1 MNDFNSKKINEHV
14 ILKYVKSLPGYFSIL
29 FLSFVF
35 FYWIIPFFS
44 HITLGED
51 YSRFSMGE
59 QLELLFSLKTGS
71 VPLFIPG
78 FAGGQ
83 SSAALTLGQFFH
95 PISHIA
101 SILPGYWN
109 GKALEWN
116 TFLRLLSLGLAQVFI
131 FMFLRK
137 IGINKYFSF
146 IISTVTVYHLR
157 MLDIFR
163 YGAALEAW
171 TGHLFLCM
179 AIGWYCLKPTRWQG
193 PLSIIAST
201 YWLVCSGHP
210 QMMYYGLF
218 GAGLFTLIIP
228 FFLNQIAVEKQN
240 PIKSIPG
247 FWMQTCVWI
256 GMGVL
261 LSFAYILPFYFDF
274 LSENVERVTRD
285 YNWANLYVDTFIG
298 TLNNFFFP
306 LRADVHGAFG
316 GSPLFLICF
325 LLPITRLFR
334 IKIPGIIWI
343 IWTILLLSFLHMQ
356 GHRLPVHYL
365 VWKYLPLA
373 SSFRVAGR
381 ITMIMPVF
389 FMLLLCWILHPR
401 NLYPDNPEKNIK
413 QLTPVILSATAL
425 ICLIIYFFLPDTITS
440 DSTLFS
446 PVSIREIPSW
456 TETVLF
462 SLGIATLAVLLLYY
476 YLKNRQLIIGPV
488 LCIIT
493 CIQILCLLPY
503 GTWIKEKK
511 NTPTFEQLA
520 DQKRKNLGYDTDLP
534 GAGMNM
540 DITLHQ
546 AEKSFIEP
554 FLGKIYRNIKSVHNN
569 KDVYNLMAESH
580 SPDKAIIEGNSSILP
595 FSVSDSSTE
604 EAKDQVNLVF
614 SSFNKLIFQVNT
626 KKPAFF
632 ALAYPFST
640 KWLAFINGER
650 TQIYRANGSSHA
662 VMIPAGKSKVEFRY
676 WSLSACIGIFLS
688 CMTFLAAGIY
698 FSFMFSQKKIRTIM
712 AVGAVFISISGI
724 YVWKNSIYN
733 GSNLNTKYTWISP
746 PASSYSNIAYGK
758 RTASSSY
765 TYPGYPYMFRSG
777 MAVDG
782 NRNIESGF
790 ITQKE
795 KNPYWMMDLHHPQ
808 QVGSILVYESR
819 NGLEMNTRPITVSFS
834 NDKKNWESLSLTS
847 KKLSIQLTEPV
858 ITRYILFTAS
868 GICNLSFDEVEI
880 YPKKI
885 EDMATMYFDENKF
898 YEAIFFYTKLLEM
911 NKENPE
917 IYYQL
922 ASIYSRQNK
931 VKEAI
936 ILLKIALEKGYH
948 DLEHIKTDI
957 NLKNIHKN
965 DDFIRLLTQN
975 RSKD

>member
-1 MNDFNSKKINEHV
+1 MNDFNSKKLNTRV
-14 ILKYVKSLPGYFSIL
+14 IFLKYVRSFPGYFSIL
-29 FLSFVF
+29 LLPFIF
-35 FYWIIPFFS
+35 FYWITPFFS
-44 HITLGED
+44 NITLGED

-109 GKALEWN
+109 GNALEWN
-116 TFLRLLSLGLAQVFI
+116 TFLRLFTLGIAQACI
-131 FMFLRK
+131 FRFLQK
-137 IGINKYFSF
+137 IGIHIYFSF

-193 PLSIIAST
+193 PLSIIIST
-201 YWLVCSGHP
+201 YWLICSGHP

-228 FFLNQIAVEKQN
+228 FFLNQMKVEKQN
-240 PIKSIPG
+240 PIRSIPG
-247 FWMQTCVWI
+247 FWLQTSIWI
-256 GMGVL
+256 GTGIL
-261 LSFAYILPFYFDF
+261 LSSAYILPFYFDF
-274 LSENVERVTRD
+274 LSENVERVARD
-285 YNWANLYVDTFIG
+285 YNWANLYVDTFVG

-316 GSPLFLICF
+316 GSPLFFICI
-325 LLPITRLFR
+325 LLPVTRLFR

-343 IWTILLLSFLHMQ
+343 IWSILLLSFLHMQ

-389 FMLLLCWILHPR
+389 FMLLLCWILHMW
-401 NLYPDNPEKNIK
+401 NLNPEKSIIK
-413 QLTPVILSATAL
+413 SPPVTLSSTAI
-425 ICLIIYFFLPDTITS
+425 ICMIIYFFLPDSITS
-440 DSTLFS
+440 DKTLFS
-446 PVSIREIPSW
+446 PSIIREIPLW
-456 TETVLF
+456 IETVLF
-462 SLGIATLAVLLLYY
+462 LFGIATLMLLLLYY
-476 YLKNRQLIIGPV
+476 YLKHRQLIIGPV

-511 NTPTFEQLA
+511 DTRTFEQIA
-520 DQKRKNLGYDTDLP
+520 DQKRKHLGYDTDLP
-534 GAGMNM
+534 GSGLNM
-540 DITLHQ
+540 DITLQQ

-554 FLGKIYRNIKSVHNN
+554 FLGKIYKNIEPVFNN
-569 KDVYNLMAESH
+569 KDAYALMAEHH
-580 SPDKAIIEGNSSILP
+580 SPDKAIIEGHPSILP
-595 FSVSDSSTE
+595 FSSSDSSTE
-604 EAKDQVNLVF
+604 DAKDKVNLVF
-614 SSFNKLIFQVNT
+614 SSFNKLIFEVNT
-626 KKPAFF
+626 NQPAFF
-632 ALAYPFST
+632 ALAYPFSKKWMAFVNAEST
-640 KWLAFINGER
+640 K
-650 TQIYRANGSSHA
+650 IYRVNGSSLA
-662 VMIPAGKSKVEFRY
+662 VMIPAGKSKIEFRY
-676 WSLSACIGIFLS
+676 WSSSACIGIFLS
-688 CMTFLAAGIY
+688 CITFLAAGVY
-698 FSFMFSQKKIRTIM
+698 FSFMFSQKKITAIM
-712 AVGAVFISISGI
+712 TVGAVFISIAGI
-724 YVWKNSIYN
+724 YILKNSIYN
-733 GSNLNTKYTWISP
+733 GSNLNTEYTWISP

-758 RTASSSY
+758 LTESSSY
-765 TYPGYPYMFRSG
+765 TYPGYPYMFRSS

-795 KNPYWMMDLHHPQ
+795 KKPYWIIDLHHPQ
-808 QVGSILVYESR
+808 QVGSIMVYESR
-819 NGLEMNTRPITVSFS
+819 KGPEMNTRPIIVSFS
-834 NDKKNWESLSLTS
+834 DDKKNWESLSLTS
-847 KKLSIQLTEPV
+847 EKLCINLKEPI
-858 ITRYILFTAS
+858 ITRYIRFTAS
-868 GICNLSFDEVEI
+868 GICNLSFDEVEV
-880 YPKKI
+880 YPQPI
-885 EDMATMYFDENKF
+885 EKMAKLYFDKDRF
-898 YEAIFFYTKLLEM
+898 YEATFFHAKLLEIDR
-911 NKENPE
+911 ESPE
-917 IYYQL
+917 IYYRL
-922 ASIYSRQNK
+922 ACIYSKQKK

-957 NLKNIHKN
+957 NLKNIHKHN
-965 DDFIRLLTQN
+965 DFIRLLTQK
-975 RSKD
+975 RG